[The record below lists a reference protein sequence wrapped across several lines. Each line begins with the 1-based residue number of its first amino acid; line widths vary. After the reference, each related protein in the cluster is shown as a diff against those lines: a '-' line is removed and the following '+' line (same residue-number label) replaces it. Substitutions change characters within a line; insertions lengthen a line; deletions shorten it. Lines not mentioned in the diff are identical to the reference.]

1 MGQPV
6 MLTAI
11 ESGMSLVKTSKITP
25 GGRKQPA
32 PTGSPGF
39 AKPNGGRSRSPA
51 AGQGDKIAERVAA
64 ASEEL
69 ASGLA
74 EASAAAE
81 ELRRSMEQIASGAEQ
96 AAGGAQEQLAAIKS
110 VVANLGSARVQADMS
125 RKGTETVR
133 GALVETVGQITGSVR
148 AIERNAE
155 RQASC
160 IQIIG
165 ELERRAQDIS
175 EITQAVGRISD
186 QTNLLALNAAIEAAR
201 AGDLGRGFA
210 VVADEVRALAETSER
225 SAEEV
230 QGLAATIG
238 GDVQGVVAAIR
249 LAAETAVTEARSGI
263 AVIEALHAIRGEM
276 ARLAQGSDDIL
287 TTALEAERAATDAQ
301 RGTEQVAGAAEQQA
315 AASSEARSAIT
326 QQAQSL
332 EQGQVAAHALAALA
346 ADLGAEAP
354 EASAAE
360 QIASMSEQLSATIQ
374 EMSGAAAH
382 IMAAV
387 EQIGRGSRQQASSTH
402 LTSTAIARIEASA
415 GVVRDRAVTAQEQIH
430 EMEGSFKAGRTT
442 VERLM
447 QGVTVAAESTRTTLT
462 IIGKLEAT
470 GRRIEKIVDAIALV
484 AVQTTMLAVSGSV
497 EAARAGAAGRG
508 FALVSADIRG
518 LARESATSVD
528 RVKDTVRGILDQIAS
543 LRRDCEQMVLNAE
556 SEIQNNRAIFSGLE
570 KLDGDVRSMAEA
582 NTTIL
587 HGVNAIMQ
595 AAAQS
600 VAGAQ
605 QIAAAAEEASAAGQ
619 QAATASA
626 QQARGVEDLAAA
638 VEEIASL
645 AEELKRRDG

>member
-1 MGQPV
+1 

-11 ESGMSLVKTSKITP
+11 ENGMALVKTSKITP
-25 GGRKQPA
+25 ADRKQPA
-32 PTGSPGF
+32 PAASRPPLRL
-39 AKPNGGRSRSPA
+39 AKPNGSRARPA
-51 AGQGDKIAERVAA
+51 ATTQGDKIAERVAA
-64 ASEEL
+64 ATEEL
-69 ASGLA
+69 ASGLT

-110 VVANLGSARVQADMS
+110 VVGNLGAARMQADTA

-133 GALVETVGQITGSVR
+133 GALVETVGQITASVR

-155 RQASC
+155 RQEAS

-165 ELERRAQDIS
+165 ELERRAHDIS
-175 EITQAVGRISD
+175 EITQTVGRISD

-201 AGDLGRGFA
+201 AGDHGRGFA
-210 VVADEVRALAETSER
+210 VVADEVRALAETSEQ
-225 SAEEV
+225 SAKEV
-230 QGLAATIG
+230 QGLAASIQ
-238 GDVQGVVAAIR
+238 GDVQSVVTSIR
-249 LAAETAVTEARSGI
+249 LAAETAVAEARSSI
-263 AVIEALHAIRGEM
+263 AVVATLDAVRGEM
-276 ARLAQGSDDIL
+276 GRLAQGSDDML
-287 TTALEAERAATDAQ
+287 SAAQEAERAATEAQ
-301 RGTEQVAGAAEQQA
+301 RGAEQVASAAEEQA
-315 AASSEARSAIT
+315 AAAGEAGEAIRE
-326 QQAQSL
+326 QAQSL
-332 EQGQVAAHALAALA
+332 EQGQLAAHALATLA
-346 ADLGAEAP
+346 ADLGAESG
-354 EASAAE
+354 ASAAE
-360 QIASMSEQLSATIQ
+360 QIASMSEELSATIQ
-374 EMSGAAAH
+374 ELSSAATQ

-402 LTSTAIARIEASA
+402 LTSAAIAQIEASA
-415 GVVRDRAVTAQEQIH
+415 AIVRGRAVKAEEQIR
-430 EMEGSFKAGRTT
+430 EMEGSFKAGRAT

-447 QGVTVAAESTRTTLT
+447 QGVTAAAASTRTSLT

-570 KLDGDVRSMAEA
+570 RLDGDVRAMGEA
-582 NTTIL
+582 NTAIL
-587 HGVNAIMQ
+587 HGANAIMDS
-595 AAAQS
+595 ATQS

-619 QAATASA
+619 QAATAA
-626 QQARGVEDLAAA
+626 AEQARGAEDLAAA

>member
-1 MGQPV
+1 MF
-6 MLTAI
+6 TDI
-11 ESGMSLVKTSKITP
+11 ENGMPLVKTSKISPT
-25 GGRKQPA
+25 GGKQPA
-32 PTGSPGF
+32 PAGSPRLVT
-39 AKPNGGRSRSPA
+39 PNGGKTRSSA
-51 AGQGDKIAERVAA
+51 ATRDDKIAERVAA
-64 ASEEL
+64 ATEEL

-81 ELRRSMEQIASGAEQ
+81 ELRRSMEQIASGAEE
-96 AAGGAQEQLAAIKS
+96 AAGGAQEQSAAIKS
-110 VVANLGSARVQADMS
+110 IVGNLGTARAQADTA
-125 RKGTETVR
+125 RKGTDTVR
-133 GALVETVGQITGSVR
+133 SALGEAVGQITASVR

-155 RQASC
+155 RQEAS

-175 EITQAVGRISD
+175 EITQTVGRMSD

-201 AGDLGRGFA
+201 AGDHGRGFA
-210 VVADEVRALAETSER
+210 VVADEVRALAETSEQ
-225 SAEEV
+225 SAKDV
-230 QGLAATIG
+230 QGLAESVQ
-238 GDVQGVVAAIR
+238 GDVRGVVAAIR

-263 AVIEALHAIRGEM
+263 AAVETLNAVRDEM

-287 TTALEAERAATDAQ
+287 TAVLEAERAATEAQ
-301 RGTEQVAGAAEQQA
+301 RGAEQVASAAEEQA
-315 AASSEARSAIT
+315 AAASEARAAIQ

-346 ADLGAEAP
+346 ADLGIEAAET
-354 EASAAE
+354 SAAE
-360 QIASMSEQLSATIQ
+360 QIASMSEELSATIQ
-374 EMSGAAAH
+374 ELSSAATQ

-387 EQIGRGSRQQASSTH
+387 EQIGRGSRQQAVSTH
-402 LTSTAIARIEASA
+402 EASAAMTQIEASA
-415 GVVRDRAVTAQEQIH
+415 TLAQGRATAAEQRIH
-430 EMEGSFKAGRTT
+430 EMEASFKAGRTT

-447 QGVTVAAESTRTTLT
+447 QGVTATADSTRASIT
-462 IIGKLEAT
+462 IIGKLEVT

-543 LRRDCEQMVLNAE
+543 LRRECEQMVMSTE
-556 SEIQNNRAIFSGLE
+556 SEIQNNRVIFAALD
-570 KLDGDVRSMAEA
+570 KLAGDVRAMGAA
-582 NTTIL
+582 NTAIL
-587 HGVNAIMQ
+587 HGANAIMES
-595 AAAQS
+595 AAQS
-600 VAGAQ
+600 VAGAR

-619 QAATASA
+619 QAATASS
-626 QQARGVEDLAAA
+626 QQARGAEDLAAA

>member
-1 MGQPV
+1 

-11 ESGMSLVKTSKITP
+11 ENGMSLVKTSKITP
-25 GGRKQPA
+25 ADRKQPA
-32 PTGSPGF
+32 PTGSSQSPRF
-39 AKPNGGRSRSPA
+39 AKSNGGRSRSA
-51 AGQGDKIAERVAA
+51 ATTQGDKIAERVAA
-64 ASEEL
+64 ATEEL

-96 AAGGAQEQLAAIKS
+96 AASGAQEQLAAIKS
-110 VVANLGSARVQADMS
+110 VVGNLGAARMQADTA

-133 GALVETVGQITGSVR
+133 SALVETVGQITASVR
-148 AIERNAE
+148 AIGRNAE
-155 RQASC
+155 RQEAS

-175 EITQAVGRISD
+175 EITQTVGRISD

-201 AGDLGRGFA
+201 AGDHGRGFA
-210 VVADEVRALAETSER
+210 VVADEVRALAETSEQ
-225 SAEEV
+225 SAKEV
-230 QGLAATIG
+230 QGLAASIQ
-238 GDVQGVVAAIR
+238 GDVQSVVASIR
-249 LAAETAVTEARSGI
+249 LAAETAVTEARSG
-263 AVIEALHAIRGEM
+263 AVVVETLDAVRDEM
-276 ARLAQGSDDIL
+276 VRLAQGSDDIL
-287 TTALEAERAATDAQ
+287 TAAQEAERAATEAQ
-301 RGTEQVAGAAEQQA
+301 RGAEQVAGAAEEQA
-315 AASSEARSAIT
+315 AAASEARAAIQ

-332 EQGQVAAHALAALA
+332 DQGQVAAHALAALA
-346 ADLGAEAP
+346 ADLGAEADD
-354 EASAAE
+354 ASAAE
-360 QIASMSEQLSATIQ
+360 QIASMSEELSATVQ
-374 EMSGAAAH
+374 EMSSAATQ

-402 LTSTAIARIEASA
+402 LTSAAIAQIEGSA
-415 GVVRDRAVTAQEQIH
+415 GIVRGRAVKAEEQIH

-442 VERLM
+442 VVRLM
-447 QGVTVAAESTRTTLT
+447 QGVTTAGESTRASLT

-470 GRRIEKIVDAIALV
+470 GWRIEKIVDAIALV

-508 FALVSADIRG
+508 FALVSGDIRG
-518 LARESATSVD
+518 LARESAASVD

-570 KLDGDVRSMAEA
+570 RLESDVRSMGAA
-582 NTTIL
+582 NTAIL
-587 HGVNAIMQ
+587 HGTNAIMES
-595 AAAQS
+595 AAQS
-600 VAGAQ
+600 VAGAR

-619 QAATASA
+619 QATTAA
-626 QQARGVEDLAAA
+626 AEQARGAEDLAAA